1 MTELLGYSPLRGKVK
16 SKIRLYWVDLCRGG
30 RDSDCSLPRLECGKH
45 TGARWQLFGVFDVII
60 SVMSKSRS
68 IEKLAHGGRSN
79 P

>member
-1 MTELLGYSPLRGKVK
+1 MQG
-16 SKIRLYWVDLCRGG
+16 GG